1 MGISVGQLLEAKGRN
16 IFWIAPDASVYDAVK
31 LITEKGVDLVLV
43 MEDEKVVG
51 VISERDYARKII
63 LVRKRSRE
71 TAVREI
77 MTARVVFGRPDL
89 TIEEAMSIM
98 TERHFR
104 HLPIL
109 DGGRVVGVVSIG
121 DLVKAAI
128 ADQQFRIEQ
137 LESYISG

>member
-16 IFWIAPDASVYDAVK
+16 IFSITPDASVYDAVK
-31 LITEKGVDLVLV
+31 LMAEKGVGLVLV

-63 LVRKRSRE
+63 LAGKRSRE

-109 DGGRVVGVVSIG
+109 EEGRVVGVASIG
-121 DLVKAAI
+121 DLVKAVI

-137 LESYISG
+137 LEGYISS

>member
-1 MGISVGQLLEAKGRN
+1 MGISVGKLLEAKGRD

-31 LITEKGVDLVLV
+31 LMAEKGVGLVLV

-63 LVRKRSRE
+63 LAGKRSRE
-71 TAVREI
+71 TAVQDI
-77 MTARVVFGRPDL
+77 MTARVVGRPDL

-109 DGGRVVGVVSIG
+109 DGGRVVGVASIG
-121 DLVKAAI
+121 DLVKAVI